1 MGLLQ
6 KIEIA
11 QINLL
16 NSLNGLKRL
25 QGRVEQFLK
34 AIILAEILI
43 KQTTS

>member
-25 QGRVEQFLK
+25 QGRAEQLLTNYFH
-34 AIILAEILI
+34 IIKYSEVL
-43 KQTTS
+43 